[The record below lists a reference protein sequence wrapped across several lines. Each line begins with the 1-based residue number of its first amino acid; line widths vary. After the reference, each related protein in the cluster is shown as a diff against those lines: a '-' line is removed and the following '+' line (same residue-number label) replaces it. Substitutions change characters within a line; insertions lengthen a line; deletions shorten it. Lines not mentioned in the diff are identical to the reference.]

1 MQSKFIKEIN
11 KMETLNYKV
20 LEGTGYNGYILKD
33 APVKVM
39 QFGEGNFLRAF
50 VDYFYDVANEK
61 AGYNGKVKLVQPIG
75 NFPQMADWIN
85 EQEGLYT
92 LYLRGSEKG
101 QKVDAKRVISCVSDC
116 VCPYIDNKW
125 DEVLALARS
134 EDLETV
140 VSNTTEAGIAYTK
153 GDSQF
158 DQVPPNSFPAKL
170 TRVLFERYKA
180 FNGAADK
187 GLVILSC
194 ELIDNNGKELQKC
207 CNNYAKDWDLEPAFI
222 DWMNTANTFCSTLVD
237 RIVPGRIRDP
247 QELAALEE
255 ANGYHDAVLDVGEV
269 FGVWV
274 IEGPAG
280 LEDKLPFKKA
290 GVNVMVVPDVTPYKK
305 RKVRILN
312 GAHTGFVLGAYLAG
326 FDIVRDCMHDAT
338 VLGYMNKM
346 LLDEVVPILPLDQED
361 CKKFAAAVQD
371 RFNNPFVNHE
381 LMSISLNS
389 TSKWRA
395 RNMPSFLEYIEK
407 NGKLPTCLTMSFAAY
422 IAFYSN
428 NIQELNDKGL
438 VCKRAKGNEYTVSDD
453 RWVLEF
459 YNEHKNDDVPT
470 LVHAVMTNEQMWGQD
485 LTKVP
490 GFEEATVKNL
500 TNIRENGALAAY
512 ASCL

>member
-1 MQSKFIKEIN
+1 
-11 KMETLNYKV
+11 METLNYKV

-50 VDYFYDVANEK
+50 VDYFYDIANEK

-116 VCPYIDNKW
+116 VCPYIDGKW

-207 CNNYAKDWDLEPAFI
+207 CNNYAKDVFNGDLGYIREV
-222 DWMNTANTFCSTLVD
+222 DTEERTLKVD
-237 RIVPGRIRDP
+237 FDGKWVEYDVTELDELTLAYATTIHKAQGSEYPIVVMPVLMTHFVMLQRNLIYTGITRAKKICVLIGATKALACAIRN
-247 QELAALEE
+247 Q
-255 ANGYHDAVLDVGEV
+255 AVLKRNTKLKERLN
-269 FGVWV
+269 
-274 IEGPAG
+274 PA
-280 LEDKLPFKKA
+280 
-290 GVNVMVVPDVTPYKK
+290 
-305 RKVRILN
+305 LN
-312 GAHTGFVLGAYLAG
+312 T
-326 FDIVRDCMHDAT
+326 
-338 VLGYMNKM
+338 
-346 LLDEVVPILPLDQED
+346 
-361 CKKFAAAVQD
+361 
-371 RFNNPFVNHE
+371 
-381 LMSISLNS
+381 
-389 TSKWRA
+389 
-395 RNMPSFLEYIEK
+395 
-407 NGKLPTCLTMSFAAY
+407 
-422 IAFYSN
+422 
-428 NIQELNDKGL
+428 
-438 VCKRAKGNEYTVSDD
+438 
-453 RWVLEF
+453 
-459 YNEHKNDDVPT
+459 
-470 LVHAVMTNEQMWGQD
+470 
-485 LTKVP
+485 
-490 GFEEATVKNL
+490 
-500 TNIRENGALAAY
+500 
-512 ASCL
+512 